1 MWERARAELLR
12 PGFSAGGTGISIVF
26 SAERDVDEGAGAI
39 SGLTD
44 FLLVSEALAGLTCW
58 VDLLDNDI
66 FSILGDLAVFTGGLA
81 ANEEDILMTFL
92 AVVLVVMTNL
102 SVFALTRVAL
112 ESISANAFL
121 GAKGLAVFS
130 TQAVG

>member
-1 MWERARAELLR
+1 M
-12 PGFSAGGTGISIVF
+12 
-26 SAERDVDEGAGAI
+26 DKGAGAF

-66 FSILGDLAVFTGGLA
+66 FSILEDLAVFTGGLT
-81 ANEEDILMTFL
+81 ANEGDILMIFL
-92 AVVLVVMTNL
+92 AVVLVVMTSW

-112 ESISANAFL
+112 ESIYANAFL
-121 GAKGLAVFS
+121 GAEGLTIFLTA
-130 TQAVG
+130 AVG